1 MHKYI
6 KCFNDERH
14 CSSKEQKSCNKSTQ
28 KTKKHITSIEGGL
41 CTDDGKLFL
50 KLLRARN
57 NTTPYKID
65 GVRRNC

>member
-1 MHKYI
+1 MMKDTVARRNRKVAINLHK
-6 KCFNDERH
+6 
-14 CSSKEQKSCNKSTQ
+14 

-57 NTTPYKID
+57 NTTPYKNI